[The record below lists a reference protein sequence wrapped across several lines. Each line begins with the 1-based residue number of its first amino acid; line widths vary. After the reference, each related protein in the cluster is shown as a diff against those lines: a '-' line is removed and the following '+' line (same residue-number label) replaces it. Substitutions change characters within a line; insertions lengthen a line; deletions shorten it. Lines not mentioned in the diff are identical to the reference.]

1 MEVRLAE
8 YMLTMVEPDIG
19 EEVKR
24 GERAFSR
31 DTFAVRSYE
40 LMHGGEAG

>member
-1 MEVRLAE
+1 MQVRLAQ

-19 EEVKR
+19 EEVER

-31 DTFAVRSYE
+31 DTVAVRSYE
-40 LMHGGEAG
+40 LMYGGEAG